1 MSEKY
6 PRTFHLPWS
15 PGATKDDRKLV
26 TAEHFLNVPVVVTEK
41 MDGSNLCMTKMAVFA
56 RSHNGPPTH
65 ESFNVAKS
73 LHAQVCHSIPDG
85 VSVFGEYVF
94 AVHSIRYSELPGYF
108 LVFGVREDSTGKWW
122 DWDTT
127 EALAGELGFPTVPVW
142 LKSSQI
148 LAPDNKLYWKGQYET
163 EKQLETETKL
173 EYLFHNGGMGH
184 YEKCEGYVVR
194 LAGEFTDF
202 EKSVAKYVRANHV
215 QTDQH
220 WTQKTVEK
228 NLLKKKEK

>member
-1 MSEKY
+1 
-6 PRTFHLPWS
+6 
-15 PGATKDDRKLV
+15 V
-26 TAEHFLNVPVVVTEK
+26 NHFLNVPVVVTEK

-122 DWDTT
+122 DWDAT
-127 EALAGELGFPTVPVW
+127 EALAGELGFPTVPV
-142 LKSSQI
+142 LAKSSI
-148 LAPDNKLYWKGQYET
+148 YETKGQLREET
-163 EKQLETETKL
+163 MIK
-173 EYLFHNGGMGH
+173 YLLINDGNWTNN
-184 YEKCEGYVVR
+184 KSEGYVVR

>member
-26 TAEHFLNVPVVVTEK
+26 SVEHFLNVPVVITEK
-41 MDGSNLCMTKMAVFA
+41 MDGSNLCMTNKAVFA

-108 LVFGVREDSTGKWW
+108 LVFGAREDATGKWW

-127 EALAGELGFPTVPVW
+127 EELAAELGFPTVPV
-142 LKSSQI
+142 LAKSSQFV
-148 LAPDNKLYWKGQYET
+148 AEDGNTYWQGMYET
-163 EKQLETETKL
+163 EGQLREYSNL
-173 EYLFHNGGMGH
+173 EYLFANGGKW
-184 YEKCEGYVVR
+184 ENNISEGYVVR
-194 LAGEFTDF
+194 LFGEFTDF
-202 EKSVAKYVRANHV
+202 QMSVAKYVRANHV

-220 WTQKTVEK
+220 WTKKEIEK
-228 NLLKKKEK
+228 NKLK